1 LNDSKI
7 PDSNGDRFYEH
18 LIVGGAIVQLTG
30 RVCFIAGASGVIGQ
44 AVAREFL
51 QQGARLALTFQSNL
65 PAEFANWKDREPDR
79 VWTLPLDIR
88 NRLQVQQAIAEAIRR
103 FGGLHALVNCTGV
116 LGPVG
121 PTAEVSAAD
130 WATAVEINLLGSFYL
145 TRAVLPHMLEHG
157 GGKIIHFSGGG
168 AAYARP
174 FYTAYSASKTALV
187 RFVESLA
194 EEVRRSQI
202 EVNAIAPGPVES
214 RMWNQMRQVREP
226 DARTLEELKRM
237 EETGGIPPERAA
249 ALAVVLASD
258 RSNGLTGRLI
268 SAVHDNWAGM
278 GSRIEEVMR
287 SEAGTLRRVP
297 LG

>member
-1 LNDSKI
+1 
-7 PDSNGDRFYEH
+7 
-18 LIVGGAIVQLTG
+18 VQLAR
-30 RVCFIAGASGVIGQ
+30 RVCLIAGASGVIGQ

-51 QQGARLALTFQSNL
+51 QQGARLALTYQSNL
-65 PAEFANWKDREPDR
+65 PAEFADWKKREPDH
-79 VWTLPLDIR
+79 VLTLHLDIR
-88 NRLQVQQAIAEAIRR
+88 NRLQMKLAFAEAIRQ
-103 FGGLHALVNCTGV
+103 FGRLHALVNCTGV

-121 PTAEVSAAD
+121 PTAEVSEDD

-145 TRAVLPHMLEHG
+145 TRAVLPHMLEQG
-157 GGKIIHFSGGG
+157 GGKILHFSGGG

-174 FYTAYSASKTALV
+174 FYTAYSASKAALV

-194 EEVRRSQI
+194 EELRESKI

-214 RMWNQMRQVREP
+214 RMWDQMRHVIKP
-226 DARTLEELKRM
+226 DPRTLEELKRM
-237 EETGGIPPERAA
+237 EETGGISPERAA
-249 ALAVVLASD
+249 ALAVFLASD

-268 SAVHDNWAGM
+268 SAVHDNWGRLGA
-278 GSRIEEVMR
+278 RIEEVMR

>member
-1 LNDSKI
+1 M
-7 PDSNGDRFYEH
+7 
-18 LIVGGAIVQLTG
+18 QLDD
-30 RVCFIAGASGVIGQ
+30 RVCLIAGASGVIGQ
-44 AVAREFL
+44 TVAREFL
-51 QQGARLALTFQSNL
+51 QQGARLALTYQSNL
-65 PAEFANWKDREPDR
+65 PAEFATWKKREPDR
-79 VWTLPLDIR
+79 VLTLRFDIR
-88 NRLQVQQAIAEAIRR
+88 NRLQMKLAFAEAIRQ
-103 FGGLHALVNCTGV
+103 FGRLHALVNCTGV

-121 PTAEVSAAD
+121 PTAEVSEDD

-145 TRAVLPHMLEHG
+145 TRAVLPLMLEQG

-174 FYTAYSASKTALV
+174 FYTAYSASKAALV

-194 EEVRRSQI
+194 EELRGSKI

-214 RMWNQMRQVREP
+214 RMWEQMRQVVKP
-226 DARTLEELKRM
+226 DPRTLEELKHM

-249 ALAVVLASD
+249 ALAVFLASD

-268 SAVHDNWAGM
+268 SAVHDDWAGL
-278 GSRIEEVMR
+278 GSRIEEVMH